1 MIIVYIILIALTLL
15 EIITNLIAS
24 SKRRNKKKM
33 TMECLQK
40 MVEYNV
46 LNATLNQPIVSEQA
60 LAYEYNKLFLKVE
73 FEDAKPYLGYLFDL
87 SESVTVGRDRENKII
102 IRDDAVSRVHCK
114 FYTMNGQVFVQDLNS
129 SNGTTIRG
137 KWFGKVKLQSQNMVS
152 VVNGDR
158 VVVGGYVMRVYILY
172 GYQVRK

>member
-1 MIIVYIILIALTLL
+1 MIILYIILIALTVL
-15 EIITNLIAS
+15 EVITTIVSLNKQRS
-24 SKRRNKKKM
+24 NKKL
-33 TMECLQK
+33 TLECLQK

-46 LNATLNQPIVSEQA
+46 LNATLNHPIVSEQA

-73 FEDAKPYLGYLFDL
+73 FMDAKPYLAYLFDL

-137 KWFGKVKLQSQNMVS
+137 KWFGKVKLQSNNMVS
-152 VVNGDR
+152 VVNGDK
-158 VVVGGYVMRVYILY
+158 VVVGGYIMKIHILY